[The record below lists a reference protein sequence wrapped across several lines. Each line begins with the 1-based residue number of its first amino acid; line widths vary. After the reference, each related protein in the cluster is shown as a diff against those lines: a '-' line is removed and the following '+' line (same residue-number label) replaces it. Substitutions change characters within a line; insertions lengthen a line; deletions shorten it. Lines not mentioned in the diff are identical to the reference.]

1 MNASPAHR
9 ARAGVRLAALLLVA
23 GIAGAGGGPAAA
35 GEPVRAVVELYTS
48 QGCAS
53 CPPADRLLAELAREP
68 GIVALTLP
76 VTYWDYLGWK
86 DSLGQAAFSE
96 RQRAYASA
104 RSERQVFTPQAVI
117 NGREAVVGSDRAGI
131 ERGLAR
137 ARTAGGLP
145 VAVHAEEHGERIV
158 IGVEADPAGRTAEVW
173 LVPVLRSRPV
183 AIGRGENKGRVV
195 VYANVV
201 RGLHRVGPWSGQAAR
216 YDVPRDAAR
225 AGGADSYVVVLQGT
239 AGGHPGRVLGAAK
252 GPGL

>member
-1 MNASPAHR
+1 MTVTPGHR
-9 ARAGVRLAALLLVA
+9 ARIAAFLAGGLALA
-23 GIAGAGGGPAAA
+23 GIDPAVA

-53 CPPADRLLAELAREP
+53 CPPADRMLGDYAREP
-68 GIVALTLP
+68 GIIALTLP

-86 DSLGQAAFSE
+86 DSLGLPAFSE

-131 ERGLAR
+131 ERGLAK
-137 ARTAGGLP
+137 ADTAGGLP
-145 VAVHAEEHGERIV
+145 VTIHAEERGDRIV
-158 IGVEADPAGRTAEVW
+158 IEVEADPGGRAADVW

-183 AIGRGENKGRVV
+183 AIERGENKGRVV
-195 VYANVV
+195 IYANVV
-201 RGLHRVGPWSGQAAR
+201 RGLQRVGAWSGQAAR
-216 YDVPRDAAR
+216 YEVPRDAAR
-225 AGGADSYVVVLQGT
+225 AGGADGYVVMLQGI
-239 AGGHPGRVLGAAK
+239 AGGRPGRVLGAAK